1 MIHYKYWLAL
11 DRTGI
16 ITPSEIRMIHEKISP
31 LSVSIA
37 DIFSCTIDEIRN
49 EFSFGEKIL
58 SAIGQAVPLI
68 DSVEEE
74 YLSLVEAGVRVT
86 MVFEPEFPEK
96 LSNTPSKSSP
106 SAIFSIGNISLA
118 KSPCAAIIS
127 GEKNSPK
134 GNSIA
139 QSAASQFAAREIT
152 VAGALPSETVVSALA
167 ATLGSGGKVISV
179 LPGGILAC
187 ELPKRIADLFDPQR
201 TLILSPFRP
210 DESAIP
216 NASALQTATLCAVS
230 RAVFV
235 VETPDNETA
244 KTALSTSKAM
254 SVPLFA
260 AEYAEYPAEASGNP
274 ILIKNGAVPVR
285 GKKDESGIVPNL
297 ENIIAAVRK

>member
-16 ITPSEIRMIHEKISP
+16 ITPSEIRNINEKISP

-58 SAIGQAVPLI
+58 SAIGQAVPMI

-96 LSNTPSKSSP
+96 LTNSP
-106 SAIFSIGNISLA
+106 SAIFSIGNISLE
-118 KSPCAAIIS
+118 KSPCASIIS
-127 GEKNSPK
+127 GENTGPK

-139 QSAASQFAAREIT
+139 QSAASQFAARDIT
-152 VAGALPSETVVSALA
+152 VAGALPSETVVSALSA
-167 ATLGSGGKVISV
+167 SLGAGGKVISV

-210 DESAIP
+210 DESANQ

-244 KTALSTSKAM
+244 KTALSASKTM

-260 AEYAEYPAEASGNP
+260 AEYADYPAEASGNP

-285 GKKDESGIVPNL
+285 GKKDESGIIPNL